1 MLYAL
6 ALVALAALVVGPGLW
21 ARHMLERY
29 GREEYFSGTGIDLA
43 RILVEDLRLHGVRV
57 ETTDKGDHYDP
68 VEKVVRL
75 NPATAGRRSLTA
87 VVVAAHEVGHAMQ
100 DQSGDGL
107 LRLRTALVRAGIWA
121 ERIGAA
127 AVMVAPLLGAALQV
141 PVVGRLMLVAVA
153 CVLGIPVLV
162 HLVTLPVEIDASFA
176 RALPVLRSGR
186 YIPPEDEAAARRILT
201 ACALTYLSQ
210 ALAGM
215 FNVLRWARIF
225 RR

>member
-6 ALVALAALVVGPGLW
+6 ALVALAALVIGPGLW

-29 GREEYFSGTGIDLA
+29 GRDEYFSGTGIDLA

-75 NPATAGRRSLTA
+75 NPALAGRRSLTA

-162 HLVTLPVEIDASFA
+162 HLVTLPVEIDASFS

>member
-6 ALVALAALVVGPGLW
+6 ALVALAALVIGPGLW

-57 ETTDKGDHYDP
+57 ETTEQGDHYDP
-68 VEKVVRL
+68 VGKVVRL

-107 LRLRTALVRAGIWA
+107 LRLRTSLVRAGIWA

-127 AVMVAPLLGAALQV
+127 AVMVAPLLGAALQA
-141 PVVGRLMLVAVA
+141 PVAGRLLLPAVV

-162 HLVTLPVEIDASFA
+162 HLVTLPVEIDASFS
-176 RALPVLRSGR
+176 RALPVLLAGR
-186 YIPPEDEAAARRILT
+186 YIPPGDEAAARRILT

>member
-1 MLYAL
+1 MAYAL
-6 ALVALAALVVGPGLW
+6 GLVALILLIAGPGLW
-21 ARHMLERY
+21 ARHVLERY

-43 RILVEDLRLHGVRV
+43 RILVEDLKLEGVRV

-68 VEKVVRL
+68 LEKVVRL
-75 NPATAGRRSLTA
+75 NPAMTGRRSLTA

-107 LRLRTALVRAGIWA
+107 LRFRTNLVRTGIWA

-127 AVMVAPLLGAALQV
+127 ALMVAPLLGAALQV
-141 PVVGRLMLVAVA
+141 PVVGRLLLVAAV
-153 CVLGIPVLV
+153 CVLGIPVAV
-162 HLVTLPVEIDASFA
+162 HLVTLPVEVDASFA
-176 RALPVLRSGR
+176 RALPLLKAGR
-186 YIPPEDEAAARRILT
+186 YIPPEDEPAARRILT
-201 ACALTYLSQ
+201 ACALTYLAQ
-210 ALAGM
+210 ALASM

>member
-201 ACALTYLSQ
+201 AGALTYNAQ

>member
-6 ALVALAALVVGPGLW
+6 ALVALAALVIGPGLW

-87 VVVAAHEVGHAMQ
+87 VVVAAHEIGHAMQ

-107 LRLRTALVRAGIWA
+107 LRLRTALVRAGVWA

-141 PVVGRLMLVAVA
+141 PVVGRLMLAAVV

-162 HLVTLPVEIDASFA
+162 HLVTLPVEIDASFS

>member
-6 ALVALAALVVGPGLW
+6 ALVALAALVIGPGLW

-107 LRLRTALVRAGIWA
+107 LRLRTALVRVGIWA

-162 HLVTLPVEIDASFA
+162 HLVTLPVEIDASFS

-201 ACALTYLSQ
+201 ACALTYLAQ

>member
-6 ALVALAALVVGPGLW
+6 ALVALAALVIGPGLW

-75 NPATAGRRSLTA
+75 NPVTAGRRSLTA

-141 PVVGRLMLVAVA
+141 PVVGRLMLAAVV

-162 HLVTLPVEIDASFA
+162 HLVTLPVEIDASFS

>member
-6 ALVALAALVVGPGLW
+6 ALVALAALVIGPGLW

-162 HLVTLPVEIDASFA
+162 HLVTLPVEIDASFS

-201 ACALTYLSQ
+201 ACALTYLAQ

>member
-1 MLYAL
+1 MLYGL
-6 ALVALAALVVGPGLW
+6 AFAALILLIAGPGLW
-21 ARHMLERY
+21 ARHVLERY

-43 RILVEDLRLHGVRV
+43 RLLVQDLRLEGVRV
-57 ETTDKGDHYDP
+57 ETTEQGDHYDP
-68 VEKVVRL
+68 QEKVVRL

-107 LRLRTALVRAGIWA
+107 LRFRTRLVQTGIWA

-127 AVMVAPLLGAALQV
+127 ALMVAPLLGAALQV
-141 PVVGRLMLVAVA
+141 PVVGRLLLVSAV

-162 HLVTLPVEIDASFA
+162 HLVTLPVEVDASFS
-176 RALPVLRSGR
+176 RALPLLRAGR
-186 YIPPEDEAAARRILT
+186 YIPPEDEAAARTILT
-201 ACALTYLSQ
+201 ACALTYLAQ
-210 ALAGM
+210 ALASM
-215 FNVLRWARIF
+215 FYILRWARIF

>member
-6 ALVALAALVVGPGLW
+6 ALVALAALVIGPGLW

>member
-6 ALVALAALVVGPGLW
+6 ALVALAALVIGPGLW

-162 HLVTLPVEIDASFA
+162 HLVTLPVEIDASFS

>member
-6 ALVALAALVVGPGLW
+6 ALVALAALVIGPGLW

-87 VVVAAHEVGHAMQ
+87 VVVAAHEIGHAMQ
-100 DQSGDGL
+100 DQSADGL

-162 HLVTLPVEIDASFA
+162 HLVTLPVEIDASFS

>member
-6 ALVALAALVVGPGLW
+6 AFVVLAALVIGPGLW

-57 ETTDKGDHYDP
+57 ETTDRGDHYDP
-68 VEKVVRL
+68 IEKVVRL
-75 NPATAGRRSLTA
+75 NPALAGRRSLTA

-107 LRLRTALVRAGIWA
+107 LRFRTALVRAGIWA

-141 PVVGRLMLVAVA
+141 PVVGRLMLASAV

-162 HLVTLPVEIDASFA
+162 HLVTLPVEIDASFS
-176 RALPVLRSGR
+176 RALPVLRAGR